1 MKVVTSC
8 LTRFWIFDQ
17 AFQLHRLG
25 FLHKLIQGYP
35 KRYTRKW
42 LIPDDKVTTC
52 LLNGLLIRIVN
63 ALPPFFQSL
72 LMEFCHENFGSIL
85 AKTIPKDADVFIGL
99 SSFSL
104 EAIKQAKKMGI
115 ISIVDHGSLH
125 LDYENELMK
134 IELTKLG
141 LNYQGRIAEKWIID
155 RENLEFKLA
164 DYIMVLSQKA
174 RETLIDKGASPQKIF
189 VNSCGVDIS
198 TFKPFPAAAKNKFM
212 IVYCGSITPR
222 KGLHYLLQ
230 AFHEMNL
237 PNSELLIIGNISDLE
252 YFEKLKKYQSKSI
265 IFNGPCPQSD
275 LPRLYSKGSIFVLPS
290 IADGF
295 GMVVTQALACG
306 LPTIISSNVGAKDI
320 ITEGLNGYVIAP
332 GDIQAM
338 KNRIIRLYSN
348 EKLLKNMSLSAL
360 ETSVKNMTWDAY
372 GDRLG
377 QFLTSKLMEL
387 KVNRIAS

>member
-17 AFQLHRLG
+17 AYQLHRLG
-25 FLHKLIQGYP
+25 FLHRLIQGYP

-42 LIPDDKVTTC
+42 LIPNEKVTTC
-52 LLNGLLIRIVN
+52 LFNGLLMRTVN

-72 LMEFCHENFGSIL
+72 FMKFCHENFGTRL
-85 AKTIPKDADVFIGL
+85 AKAIPKDADIFIGL

-134 IELTKLG
+134 IELSKLG
-141 LNYQGRIAEKWIID
+141 LNYRGRIADKWIID
-155 RENLEFKLA
+155 RESLEFKLA

-174 RETLIDKGASPQKIF
+174 KETLIDKGVPPQKIF

-198 TFKPFPAAAKNKFM
+198 TFQPLPAGPKNKFR

-230 AFHEMNL
+230 AFNEMSL

-252 YFEKLKKYQSKSI
+252 YFEKLKKFQSKYIS
-265 IFNGPCPQSD
+265 FNGPCPQNE
-275 LPRLYSKGSIFVLPS
+275 LPRLYAKGSIFILPS

-306 LPTIISSNVGAKDI
+306 LPVIITSNVGAKDI
-320 ITEGLNGYVIAP
+320 IVEGVNGYVIAP
-332 GDIQAM
+332 GDIKAM
-338 KNRIIRLYSN
+338 KKQILRLYSD
-348 EKLLKNMSLSAL
+348 KILLKKMSSSAL
-360 ETSVKNMTWDAY
+360 ETSVNNMTWDSY
-372 GDRLG
+372 GERLV
-377 QFLTSKLMEL
+377 QFLIPKLMEL
-387 KVNRIAS
+387 KVNRISS

>member
-17 AFQLHRLG
+17 AYQLHRLG
-25 FLHKLIQGYP
+25 FLHRLIQGYP
-35 KRYTRKW
+35 KKYTRKW
-42 LIPDDKVTTC
+42 LLPDDKVTTC
-52 LLNGLLIRIVN
+52 LFNGVLMRLVN

-72 LMEFCHENFGSIL
+72 FMEFCHENFGSRL
-85 AKTIPKDADVFIGL
+85 ANSIPKDVDIFIGL

-125 LDYENELMK
+125 LEYENKLMK
-134 IELTKLG
+134 IELAKLG
-141 LNYQGRIAEKWIID
+141 LDYQGRIAEKWIID

-164 DYIMVLSQKA
+164 DFIMVLSQKA
-174 RETLIDKGASPQKIF
+174 KETLTDRGISPQKIF

-198 TFKPFPAAAKNKFM
+198 KFKPMPAASKNKFR

-222 KGLHYLLQ
+222 KGLHHLLQ
-230 AFHEMNL
+230 AYHEMSL
-237 PNSELLIIGNISDLE
+237 PNSELLIIGNITDLE

-265 IFNGPCPQSD
+265 NFNGPCPQND
-275 LPRLYSKGSIFVLPS
+275 LPRLYAKGSIFILPS

-306 LPTIISSNVGAKDI
+306 LPAIISSNVGAKDI
-320 ITEGLNGYVIAP
+320 ITEGVNGYVIAP

-338 KNRIIRLYSN
+338 KKRIMGLYSD

-360 ETSVKNMTWDAY
+360 ETSVTNMTWDAY

-377 QFLTSKLMEL
+377 QFLTRKLMEL
-387 KVNRIAS
+387 KVNRISQ